1 MAFGKK
7 NVIKVDPAFYSLMLL
22 GESKVGK
29 STLIKE
35 YCEKIVGEDGYLFI
49 ETGAERGAD
58 AINGIN
64 YINAPTWNMEYD
76 EFNNAAGFADI
87 CEDIVENKTSEYSNL
102 RIVVW
107 DTLDQL
113 IDIAEEESI
122 RLYNKEMVASGKAK
136 VKTINSA
143 WGGYGRG
150 EKKAIELMLAMRAK
164 LIEVGVQVIII
175 SHVKRK
181 DVSDVVSGDTY
192 QVLTSDQQ
200 QNYFNAFKKDMHF
213 LALAYID
220 REMVKEKKKNG
231 RGNDDTVNKVVGET
245 RRIKFR
251 DDSYAID
258 SGSRFAEIEADVP
271 MDVESFTSAIINA
284 IEAEASK
291 GSKSISE
298 LKKEQDKKNKEHEK
312 KVAEEEELRKSMASA
327 DKELVEIKLQ
337 IMGFFEEMK
346 KEKNLSVLKP
356 IAEVI
361 KSKGYK
367 NPDAID
373 NIDDANEILALCVV
387 ED

>member
-7 NVIKVDPAFYSLMLL
+7 NVIKIDPAFYSLMLL

-76 EFNNAAGFADI
+76 EFNNAAGFVDI
-87 CEDIVENKTSEYSNL
+87 CEDIVENKTSEYPNL

-122 RLYNKEMVASGKAK
+122 RLYNKEMVANGKPK

-150 EKKAIELMLAMRAK
+150 EKKAIELMLEMRAK

-258 SGSRFAEIEADVP
+258 SGSRFADIEADVP
-271 MDVESFTSAIINA
+271 MDVESFTNA
-284 IEAEASK
+284 IVNAIQAEASK
-291 GSKSISE
+291 GDKSISD
-298 LKKEQDKKNKEHEK
+298 LKKEQSKKDKEHAK
-312 KVAEEEELRKSMASA
+312 KVAEAEKIRKEEKAAEESLNEIVEQIQAFFNENKKDLSILRPIA
-327 DKELVEIKLQ
+327 DEIK
-337 IMGFFEEMK
+337 
-346 KEKNLSVLKP
+346 
-356 IAEVI
+356 A
-361 KSKGYK
+361 KGYK
-367 NPDAID
+367 NPGEISD
-373 NIDDANEILALCVV
+373 IDDAKEILAMCVI

>member
-7 NVIKVDPAFYSLMLL
+7 NVIKIDPAFYSLMLL

-87 CEDIVENKTSEYSNL
+87 CEDIVENKTSEYPNL

-122 RLYNKEMVASGKAK
+122 RLYNKEMVANGKPK

-150 EKKAIELMLAMRAK
+150 EKKAIELMLEMRAK

-258 SGSRFAEIEADVP
+258 SGSRFADIEADVP
-271 MDVESFTSAIINA
+271 MDVESFTNA
-284 IEAEASK
+284 IVNAIQAEASK
-291 GSKSISE
+291 GDKSISD
-298 LKKEQDKKNKEHEK
+298 LKKEQSKKDKEHAK
-312 KVAEEEELRKSMASA
+312 KVAEAEKIRKEEKAAEESLNEIVEQIQAFFNENKKDLSILRPIA
-327 DKELVEIKLQ
+327 DEIK
-337 IMGFFEEMK
+337 
-346 KEKNLSVLKP
+346 
-356 IAEVI
+356 A
-361 KSKGYK
+361 KGYK
-367 NPDAID
+367 NPGEISD
-373 NIDDANEILALCVV
+373 IDDAKEILAMCVI